1 MRNRKKI
8 KASPPKPSALL
19 FPGPRNTFT
28 TDSSHQAVQGM
39 ARGQMEWGLHS
50 VHPSPSQLLCPASLS
65 PALGCSLLGTARSC
79 GAPHGHSSFKK
90 YPPSVPWA
98 LHRLQ
103 VGSAPGRFCGA
114 AGDPCCKPG
123 SPACAQRDPAL
134 GHRHCYTVL
143 WKGLH
148 LASSEI
154 TQICTR

>member
-1 MRNRKKI
+1 MICIMRNRKKI

-65 PALGCSLLGTARSC
+65 PALGCSLLGTACSC

-90 YPPSVPWA
+90 YPLLCHGPSTGCRWD
-98 LHRLQ
+98 LLQ
-103 VGSAPGRFCGA
+103 VGSVGLQGIHVASLEAQPVHRETQHLGTGTVTQCYGRAF
-114 AGDPCCKPG
+114 
-123 SPACAQRDPAL
+123 
-134 GHRHCYTVL
+134 T
-143 WKGLH
+143 
-148 LASSEI
+148 
-154 TQICTR
+154 

>member
-8 KASPPKPSALL
+8 KASPPPALRPFIPWPKEHLHHRLFSPGGEGDGPGSDGMRVAFSPPQPFSAALPCFIEPCPGLQPFRNSTLL
-19 FPGPRNTFT
+19 W
-28 TDSSHQAVQGM
+28 SSP
-39 ARGQMEWGLHS
+39 W
-50 VHPSPSQLLCPASLS
+50 PQLLQEI
-65 PALGCSLLGTARSC
+65 
-79 GAPHGHSSFKK
+79 
-90 YPPSVPWA
+90 PPSVPWA